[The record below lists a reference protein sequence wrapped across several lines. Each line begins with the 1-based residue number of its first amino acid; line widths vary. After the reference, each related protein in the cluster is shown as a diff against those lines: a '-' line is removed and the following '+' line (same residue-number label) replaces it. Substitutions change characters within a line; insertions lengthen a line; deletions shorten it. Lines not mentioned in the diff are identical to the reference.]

1 MGKLEK
7 AGVGIVVALLGV
19 ILLVALLGGD
29 ENTNATMTAGAQ
41 APAETPALSAERH
54 VDGTTPGAVVE
65 AKDLPA
71 ATSVVVPDTA
81 TGQVPVATPIVENVS
96 AANVPAATP
105 NATPVAAPTT
115 ELAAAAP
122 ATTREVTVKNGDSLW
137 KIAAREVRAKD
148 VDAYIREMRALNGL
162 GENARLKVGSK
173 LKVPARAA
181 EGVAASTET
190 PVSATNTAGPFE
202 PAKPVVAIEEHVS
215 AGATLREYTV
225 KKGDALAL
233 IAKREC
239 GSEKA
244 VKAIMTLNQLKDG
257 NVLKIGQKLKL
268 PARGQ

>member
-19 ILLVALLGGD
+19 ILVVALLGGD
-29 ENTNATMTAGAQ
+29 ESKNAAATAAGG
-41 APAETPALSAERH
+41 APADTPALSAERH
-54 VDGTTPGAVVE
+54 VDGMTPGAVVE
-65 AKDLPA
+65 SKDI
-71 ATSVVVPDTA
+71 TA
-81 TGQVPVATPIVENVS
+81 STPVATPEV
-96 AANVPAATP
+96 TP
-105 NATPVAAPTT
+105 VATPVTTDVVSAPVTT
-115 ELAAAAP
+115 PVTTPVVAPVTTPIVDAPIAAAA
-122 ATTREVTVKNGDSLW
+122 AREVTVKNGDSLW

-148 VDAYIREMRALNGL
+148 VDAYIREIRALNGL

-181 EGVAASTET
+181 EAVVAGAEKPALVTD
-190 PVSATNTAGPFE
+190 AAGPFDA
-202 PAKPVVAIEEHVS
+202 AKPVAVVEAPVVAG
-215 AGATLREYTV
+215 GALREYTV

-244 VKAIMTLNQLKDG
+244 VKEIMALNQLKNG

>member
-19 ILLVALLGGD
+19 ILVVALLGGD
-29 ENTNATMTAGAQ
+29 ENKNDAATAAGG

-54 VDGTTPGAVVE
+54 VDGVTPGAVVE
-65 AKDLPA
+65 SKDIPA
-71 ATSVVVPDTA
+71 VT
-81 TGQVPVATPIVENVS
+81 PVATPE
-96 AANVPAATP
+96 
-105 NATPVAAPTT
+105 ATPVATPVTTDVVSAPPSTT
-115 ELAAAAP
+115 VTTPVVAPVTTPVVDAPVVAAA
-122 ATTREVTVKNGDSLW
+122 REVTVKNGDSLW

-148 VDAYIREMRALNGL
+148 VDAFIREIRALNGL

-173 LKVPARAA
+173 LKMPARAA
-181 EGVAASTET
+181 DAAVAGGEKPAVVTD
-190 PVSATNTAGPFE
+190 AAGPFE
-202 PAKPVVAIEEHVS
+202 AAKPVAVVEAPVVA
-215 AGATLREYTV
+215 GGGTREYTV

-244 VKAIMTLNQLKDG
+244 VKEILALNQLKNG